1 MAEIVTL
8 NPIDPTT
15 FEFQE
20 YSISDTTLIT
30 SLTIDTSFNPNTD
43 YLEYYIYDLNGNII
57 EQNVS
62 GWPYYKLI
70 DNNVVLD
77 PVDNLKFSGFEE
89 GQYNTLYNF
98 LSRKLFSSDLNTY
111 YISQISSDR
120 TEVRLDT
127 TSIPNDLVISSSLE
141 LISDI
146 QNATGSYY
154 DFYLNFGNN
163 DLVIAVNALLDTSS
177 IDNPTVLIKL
187 YDPLPEIFDVN
198 SQCWVVTQVSQPV
211 AYNISIT
218 QIFEPAD
225 EYLYL
230 KGPNFNLAVQ
240 NQINNSTDYSNYT
253 SLSQTSPTLS
263 SGTGSLNYQL
273 NNILAQTGITV
284 NIDYSDYSNFIHF
297 SSAKTRLENFYYK
310 LQLLEQYT
318 YSSSLSSGA
327 SSGSYYVSSSNI
339 VWQNK
344 INEIITTFDSYEYY
358 LYYSS
363 GSAAWPKTN
372 STPPYVNDGTNSVN
386 GLAWL
391 TSQLDVAET
400 YDIENNNALTLAIP
414 SFIRD
419 DSDNDQYILFVE
431 MIGQLFDN
439 IFIYLQNITTKFDAD
454 NRLTYGVSKD
464 LVADILRDMGVKLYQ
479 NNFSSN
485 DVYQALIGITPSG
498 SLYNLPYTTTQYPV
512 PTGSFLEYITT
523 YITASSTSSL
533 IPTDDIN
540 KEQYKRIYHN
550 LPLLLKKK
558 GSVAG
563 VRDLITTFGLLLV
576 LLILF

>member
-163 DLVIAVNALLDTSS
+163 D
-177 IDNPTVLIKL
+177 
-187 YDPLPEIFDVN
+187 
-198 SQCWVVTQVSQPV
+198 
-211 AYNISIT
+211 
-218 QIFEPAD
+218 
-225 EYLYL
+225 
-230 KGPNFNLAVQ
+230 
-240 NQINNSTDYSNYT
+240 
-253 SLSQTSPTLS
+253 
-263 SGTGSLNYQL
+263 
-273 NNILAQTGITV
+273 
-284 NIDYSDYSNFIHF
+284 
-297 SSAKTRLENFYYK
+297 
-310 LQLLEQYT
+310 
-318 YSSSLSSGA
+318 
-327 SSGSYYVSSSNI
+327 
-339 VWQNK
+339 
-344 INEIITTFDSYEYY
+344 
-358 LYYSS
+358 
-363 GSAAWPKTN
+363 
-372 STPPYVNDGTNSVN
+372 
-386 GLAWL
+386 
-391 TSQLDVAET
+391 
-400 YDIENNNALTLAIP
+400 
-414 SFIRD
+414 
-419 DSDNDQYILFVE
+419 
-431 MIGQLFDN
+431 
-439 IFIYLQNITTKFDAD
+439 
-454 NRLTYGVSKD
+454 
-464 LVADILRDMGVKLYQ
+464 
-479 NNFSSN
+479 
-485 DVYQALIGITPSG
+485 
-498 SLYNLPYTTTQYPV
+498 
-512 PTGSFLEYITT
+512 
-523 YITASSTSSL
+523 
-533 IPTDDIN
+533 
-540 KEQYKRIYHN
+540 
-550 LPLLLKKK
+550 
-558 GSVAG
+558 
-563 VRDLITTFGLLLV
+563 
-576 LLILF
+576 